1 MYKEKQMRINYKNYK
16 VYIYTQKELSKKFTK
31 EILEEYGKKL
41 GFLYQN
47 CFEFERLTK
56 EELED
61 QFSLYN
67 NFDTYED
74 FESLVKS
81 FRLNLYESDIG
92 NKIVAEEIIDIL
104 NSSRVAIA
112 EEFIVQKTKAEL
124 YKDLVKESAERLME
138 LRRSQ
143 DLEITLFFEKNP
155 YTFDKELE
163 ECLDCFDEEQ
173 YLRAY
178 MRYIDIFNKMY
189 KYYISITHQKTDAIN
204 LTKRSLIND
213 QLYGAAGGYDSVRR
227 IIKASPASAVDELKF
242 YKQGDFSTSLNKA
255 KLRVLCGEIVGKD
268 KDLGEY
274 QILKDYSKA
283 KNNDTDKVLSL
294 VIPCLESG
302 ILNLLCLKHNI
313 NFLDDPRNSKR
324 AAALKEE
331 AEQILIFSEN

>member
-1 MYKEKQMRINYKNYK
+1 MYKEKQMKINYKNYK

-47 CFEFERLTK
+47 CFEYERLTK

-74 FESLVKS
+74 FENLAKS

-143 DLEITLFFEKNP
+143 DLEITLFF
-155 YTFDKELE
+155 
-163 ECLDCFDEEQ
+163 
-173 YLRAY
+173 
-178 MRYIDIFNKMY
+178 
-189 KYYISITHQKTDAIN
+189 
-204 LTKRSLIND
+204 
-213 QLYGAAGGYDSVRR
+213 
-227 IIKASPASAVDELKF
+227 
-242 YKQGDFSTSLNKA
+242 
-255 KLRVLCGEIVGKD
+255 
-268 KDLGEY
+268 
-274 QILKDYSKA
+274 
-283 KNNDTDKVLSL
+283 
-294 VIPCLESG
+294 
-302 ILNLLCLKHNI
+302 
-313 NFLDDPRNSKR
+313 
-324 AAALKEE
+324 
-331 AEQILIFSEN
+331 